1 MGKATQESRN
11 KYMLK
16 VQEYKKII
24 DELSAKE
31 QSMVAILKQ
40 GNPITVGHGYFKL
53 ANAALDIT
61 SYYILL
67 NTLSVALIGIKNED
81 ALADARKAVGRS
93 IKYIEDIVTPYID
106 VPFSEYEK
114 NLEAIADISYEDRYN
129 LFRKIGFAI
138 AEIETGYGTL
148 SKWKW
153 SFVELWGKHAVIT
166 RNLLDLKKAY
176 TDMDF
181 SSPNREIVLSYIDY
195 IKKLFQQA
203 ADKYREKYEIFSN
216 KIEDFKSAIVF
227 LSGLRRFYIT
237 MGEKDEADEL
247 KKKIEV
253 WNNKLNA
260 DQKKMEEDRKK

>member
-11 KYMLK
+11 KYTLK
-16 VQEYKKII
+16 VQEYKKVI
-24 DELSAKE
+24 DELLAKE
-31 QSMVAILKQ
+31 QSMQVILKQ
-40 GNPITVGHGYFKL
+40 GNPITIAHGNYKL
-53 ANAALDIT
+53 ANAALDIA

-67 NTLSVALIGIKNED
+67 NTLSVTLIGIKNED
-81 ALADARKAVGRS
+81 ALGDARKAVGRS
-93 IKYIEDIVTPYID
+93 IKYIEDIVTGYID

-114 NLEAIADISYEDRYN
+114 NLESISDITYEDRYYF
-129 LFRKIGFAI
+129 FRKMGFAI
-138 AEIETGYGTL
+138 AEIESGYGSL

-153 SFVELWGKHAVIT
+153 SFIELWGKHAVIT

-181 SSPNREIVLSYIDY
+181 SSPHRDVILSYVEY

-216 KIEDFKSAIVF
+216 KIEDFKAAITYLSA
-227 LSGLRRFYIT
+227 LRRFYIT
-237 MGEKDEADEL
+237 MGEKNDAEEL

-260 DQKKMEEDRKK
+260 DQKKMEGEKKH